1 MRAQY
6 WLQFRNITFYVF
18 EISLYVQQAC
28 IYKKKIIFSNIITIK
43 NNCFLFE
50 YTLK

>member
-28 IYKKKIIFSNIITIK
+28 IYKKNNNIFKYYYN
-43 NNCFLFE
+43 
-50 YTLK
+50 LK